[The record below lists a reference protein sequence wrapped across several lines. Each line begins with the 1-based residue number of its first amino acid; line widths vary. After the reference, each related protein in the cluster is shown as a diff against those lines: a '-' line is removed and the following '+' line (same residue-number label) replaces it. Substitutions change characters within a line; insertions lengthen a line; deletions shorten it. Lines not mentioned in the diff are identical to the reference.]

1 NGAYIFIDYA
11 HNYLSIHSIGQFA
24 QELRPKGRIIIVTG
38 SAGGKAISRRPD
50 IGKALSEYADIA
62 ILTSD
67 DPDFEDPADIA
78 AEIKTAITNPD
89 TDVQLELDRASAVTS
104 AFKQAQANDTVI
116 VAGKGT
122 EKMMKYRGTEV
133 TYEGDF
139 DIIKRLINESI
150 EN

>member
-1 NGAYIFIDYA
+1 
-11 HNYLSIHSIGQFA
+11 
-24 QELRPKGRIIIVTG
+24 
-38 SAGGKAISRRPD
+38 
-50 IGKALSEYADIA
+50 YADIA

-67 DPDFEDPADIA
+67 DPDFEDPAAIA
-78 AEIKTAITNPD
+78 AEIKAAITNPD
-89 TDVQLELDRASAVTS
+89 TDIQLELDRSSAVTS